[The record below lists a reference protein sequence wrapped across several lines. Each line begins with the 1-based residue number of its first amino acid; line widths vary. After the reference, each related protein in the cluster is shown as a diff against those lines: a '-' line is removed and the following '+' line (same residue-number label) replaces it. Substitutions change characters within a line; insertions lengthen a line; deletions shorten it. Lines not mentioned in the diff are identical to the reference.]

1 MRIPQIGEWLIWL
14 LATFISKFIKV
25 ATKCYAIIP
34 QEVYIPSMWNF
45 MAGRRDPALSSL
57 WNRYSHLE
65 TIPQHNEFEAEIMV
79 CEISQYLS
87 TKTSSSV
94 RFFYNMELW
103 KLCFPPENWIKM
115 KSIVIMFP
123 LKSPP
128 NPKSSSTTHSPLLEI
143 CFCYCKFA
151 RSPIMEGGLFLP
163 WTCHLQH
170 DFDCVCLNLSNLKLT
185 MLKDLVAF
193 CMCEIIW

>member
-1 MRIPQIGEWLIWL
+1 MLRHTTSRGLCTQHVKLHGRQKGSSRL
-14 LATFISKFIKV
+14 L
-25 ATKCYAIIP
+25 
-34 QEVYIPSMWNF
+34 
-45 MAGRRDPALSSL
+45 
-57 WNRYSHLE
+57 HLVK
-65 TIPQHNEFEAEIMV
+65 IPQHDEFEAEIMV

-87 TKTSSSV
+87 TKTSSLV

-143 CFCYCKFA
+143 CFCYCNFA
-151 RSPIMEGGLFLP
+151 RSPIMEGRLILAMNLP
-163 WTCHLQH
+163 LATW
-170 DFDCVCLNLSNLKLT
+170 FWSCVFLSN
-185 MLKDLVAF
+185 
-193 CMCEIIW
+193 